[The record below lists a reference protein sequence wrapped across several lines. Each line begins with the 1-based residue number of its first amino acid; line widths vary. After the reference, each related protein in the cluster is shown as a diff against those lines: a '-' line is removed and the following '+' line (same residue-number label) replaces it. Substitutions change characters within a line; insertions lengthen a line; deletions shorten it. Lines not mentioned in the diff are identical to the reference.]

1 MPFVNMTPH
10 VLNVFTDWSG
20 VSDEPRRQEPLAAGE
35 SQVARAYNGWST
47 SPMPRE
53 ALTLYPAGG
62 CSLRVAQTFE
72 PVGVLDGVA
81 LYQARYGAVETVDNA
96 TKAVLGGLP
105 PVVEG
110 TTYVV
115 SGQALEAVKGMG
127 RSDFAAPGELVRN
140 DAGQPVGCK
149 GLKVN

>member
-10 VLNVFTDWSG
+10 QLNVCRFTG
-20 VSDEPRRQEPLAAGE
+20 
-35 SQVARAYNGWST
+35 NGDNPAET
-47 SPMPRE
+47 
-53 ALTLYPAGG
+53 LTLTPSGQ
-62 CSLRVAQTFE
+62 SLRVAQTFE
-72 PVGVLDGVA
+72 PVGFLSGVT
-81 LYQARYGAVETVDNA
+81 LVQARYGALETIDNA
-96 TKAVLGGLP
+96 TKAVIGGLP

-115 SGQALEAVKGMG
+115 SGQALEAVKGLG

-140 DAGQPVGCK
+140 DAGQPVGCN

>member
-10 VLNVFTDWSG
+10 ALNVCGGAET
-20 VSDEPRRQEPLAAGE
+20 
-35 SQVARAYNGWST
+35 
-47 SPMPRE
+47 
-53 ALTLYPAGG
+53 LTLTPSGQ
-62 CSLRVAQTFE
+62 SLRVAQTFE
-72 PVGVLDGVA
+72 PVGVLDGVT
-81 LYQARYGAVETVDNA
+81 LYRARYGSVETVDNA
-96 TKAVLGGLP
+96 TKAVIGGLP

-127 RSDFAAPGELVRN
+127 RADFAAPGELVRDEKGN
-140 DAGQPVGCK
+140 PIGCR